1 MRSSW
6 PEGRREVTQ
15 YGQSKPKLVSCY
27 SLHSALSYAVRPD
40 CLSQQCFI
48 VTERA
53 ERRELCTNISNS
65 WILFN
70 ACQFWR
76 CVVSTRLIINSC
88 HLAVIKISFDK
99 SWYSVRSMIM
109 PFWLSYG
116 YGAHFAFYGHWNSDM
131 ELRWGAPASGRLPLC
146 WSPGPVRLVTSVPTW
161 STSPDRLQ
169 PRPPIGPQC
178 PGWGQF
184 VIGWD
189 SGDTVTRDSI
199 GHLPHSPLQEKYW
212 TSPVFTQAAS
222 PTPG

>member
-1 MRSSW
+1 MPLAPAVVEQENYPLPPPNGFCKLIVIVNWFNDIQYRHYRDTELDTLRMRSSW

-116 YGAHFAFYGHWNSDM
+116 YGAHFALYGH
-131 ELRWGAPASGRLPLC
+131 
-146 WSPGPVRLVTSVPTW
+146 
-161 STSPDRLQ
+161 
-169 PRPPIGPQC
+169 
-178 PGWGQF
+178 
-184 VIGWD
+184 
-189 SGDTVTRDSI
+189 
-199 GHLPHSPLQEKYW
+199 
-212 TSPVFTQAAS
+212 
-222 PTPG
+222 

>member
-1 MRSSW
+1 M
-6 PEGRREVTQ
+6 
-15 YGQSKPKLVSCY
+15 SCY
-27 SLHSALSYAVRPD
+27 SLHSALGYAVRPD

-116 YGAHFAFYGHWNSDM
+116 YGAHFALYGHWNSDM
-131 ELRWGAPASGRLPLC
+131 ELRWGAPTSGRLPL
-146 WSPGPVRLVTSVPTW
+146 SLLTGPVRLVTSVPTW
-161 STSPDRLQ
+161 STSPSRLQ

-199 GHLPHSPLQEKYW
+199 GDMWPASLTSLTLLSMARRNIELVQCLHKLLVPLWANWIIQY
-212 TSPVFTQAAS
+212 PAFLLR
-222 PTPG
+222 